1 MNWRHAKPIN
11 LLIALVV
18 ILALL
23 GGLLAAKLMPSAS
36 ALPTGPVTGG
46 FQMGFYDLMSQR
58 KEIYN
63 VNLHTA
69 RNVLMANITNPDDN
83 RFVLKGK
90 FTPTQKKQGRI
101 YFNLTPIYYSSEQR
115 GLMIEGLVDQLMY
128 SNYWMEPISLSNQSL
143 VVGQNGSIFL
153 YPMPK

>member
-1 MNWRHAKPIN
+1 MNWRHAKLIN

-18 ILALL
+18 VLALL
-23 GGLLAAKLMPSAS
+23 GGLLAMKLVPSAS
-36 ALPTGPVTGG
+36 ALPTGPVAGG

-63 VNLHTA
+63 VNLHTV

>member
-1 MNWRHAKPIN
+1 MNWQPAKQIN
-11 LLIALVV
+11 LLIALLVM
-18 ILALL
+18 LAVL
-23 GGLLAAKLMPSAS
+23 GGLLAVKLMPSVS

-63 VNLHTA
+63 VNLNTV
-69 RNVLMANITNPDDN
+69 RNILLANITNPDDN

-90 FTPTQKKQGRI
+90 FTPTQTKQGRI
-101 YFNLTPIYYSSEQR
+101 YFNLTPIFYSSEQK

-128 SNYWMEPISLSNQSL
+128 SNYWMEPISLNNQSL

>member
-1 MNWRHAKPIN
+1 MHWRHAKRVN
-11 LLIALVV
+11 LLIVLIIALT
-18 ILALL
+18 AL
-23 GGLLAAKLMPSAS
+23 GGLAYSMLATTS

-58 KEIYN
+58 KEVYN
-63 VNLHTA
+63 VNLKTT
-69 RNVLMANITNPDDN
+69 RNVLMATITNPDDN

-101 YFNLTPIYYSSEQR
+101 YFNLTPIFYSAEQK

-128 SNYWMEPISLSNQSL
+128 SNYWMEPISLNNQSL